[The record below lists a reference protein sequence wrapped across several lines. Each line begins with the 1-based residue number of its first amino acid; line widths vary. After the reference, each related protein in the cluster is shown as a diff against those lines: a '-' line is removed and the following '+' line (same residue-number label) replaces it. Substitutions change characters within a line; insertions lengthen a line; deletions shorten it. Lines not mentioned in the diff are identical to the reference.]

1 MNEYK
6 AEIITDQ
13 SVVFG
18 VEVPHFKLIDIRY
31 AYKYDDNN
39 QKTEQVDAIIL
50 EGLCLASDYSKYNIK
65 IPIEAAPKLQIGENF
80 TLIGFSARL
89 YSRFN
94 RLFWSIKA
102 KGVKAVKEGN

>member
-18 VEVPHFKLIDIRY
+18 EVTQFKLIDIRY
-31 AYKYDDNN
+31 SYKYDANN
-39 QKTEQVDAIIL
+39 QKTDQIDGVVL
-50 EGLCLASDYSKYNIK
+50 EALCLGQSYDKWAIK
-65 IPIEAAPKLQIGENF
+65 LPIESAPKLQIGENF
-80 TLIGFSARL
+80 NLVGFSARL
-89 YSRFN
+89 YSRQN

-102 KGVKAVKEGN
+102 KGIKAIKEG

>member
-18 VEVPHFKLIDIRY
+18 EEETQFKLIDIRY

-39 QKTEQVDAIIL
+39 QKTDQVDSIVL
-50 EGLCLASDYSKYNIK
+50 EALALFGSYSKYNIK
-65 IPIEAAPKLQIGENF
+65 IPVEASPKIQILENF

-89 YSRFN
+89 YSRQQ
-94 RLFWSIKA
+94 RIFWSIKA
-102 KGVKAVKEGN
+102 KGIKAIKEG